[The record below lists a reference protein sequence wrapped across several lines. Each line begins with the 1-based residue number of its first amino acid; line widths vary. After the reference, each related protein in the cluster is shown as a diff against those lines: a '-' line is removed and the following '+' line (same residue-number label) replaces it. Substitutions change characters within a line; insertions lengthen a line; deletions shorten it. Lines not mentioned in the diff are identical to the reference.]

1 MEGGG
6 ACLFGILREVSHATS
21 MPSNILHNLVLNVR
35 LYTRDNLHE
44 KKKTSSACSFLYYE
58 KETQNKQHTVCF
70 QSIWF
75 VCGFA
80 LSKPNGTN
88 CRKYEMQITDQV
100 KT

>member
-44 KKKTSSACSFLYYE
+44 KKK
-58 KETQNKQHTVCF
+58 NKLCLLI
-70 QSIWF
+70 S
-75 VCGFA
+75 
-80 LSKPNGTN
+80 LL
-88 CRKYEMQITDQV
+88 
-100 KT
+100 

>member
-44 KKKTSSACSFLYYE
+44 KKKKQALLAHFFIMKKKLKTSNIQFAFNQFGLFVVSLYRSLMVRTAE
-58 KETQNKQHTVCF
+58 NMK
-70 QSIWF
+70 
-75 VCGFA
+75 
-80 LSKPNGTN
+80 
-88 CRKYEMQITDQV
+88 CRSLTK
-100 KT
+100 

>member
-44 KKKTSSACSFLYYE
+44 KKKQALLAHFFIMKKKLKTSNIQFAFNQFGLFVVSLYRSLMVRTAE
-58 KETQNKQHTVCF
+58 NMK
-70 QSIWF
+70 
-75 VCGFA
+75 
-80 LSKPNGTN
+80 
-88 CRKYEMQITDQV
+88 CRSLTK
-100 KT
+100 